1 MALNKHFNVD
11 TFEFEDRPKPK
22 LWLLKPDFTRV
33 ERISGVSKLQGTFKY
48 NNLNQLTFQISPT
61 MFDGFKHE
69 QVKNTVFDKIR
80 NKYIIEFKYNNYSD
94 YLVIDDLK
102 EVSNDSE
109 SIQVVAD
116 SLANELSAKS
126 MNEIEMLGSTITQMA
141 NELTKNYAPL
151 WSLKYVDP
159 KVKDVKRELTLSQGT
174 VMSALD
180 QINTQFDTV
189 IIFDNKNR
197 QFSFYHKDSVGTNRG
212 LRIRENSYL
221 KSFEDSMVS
230 KDIITRLI
238 PMGSEGLTIHSAN
251 PAGSDYIE
259 DFSFFIKP
267 FKRDANRNVI
277 QHSDYM
283 SDELCHALL
292 DYDEFYETKKETIEE
307 YTKRYTDILAQHADE
322 DFKLKSLNAIVQR
335 QEDRIELLKPKSEY
349 IEIGL
354 KTSDFSI
361 TVAKSSY
368 YLLMLKN
375 EGSLTNVKFD
385 GKTYQL
391 PSGEWTYIK
400 IDTADF
406 QDATQVDKKLKYKL
420 QMLGSNS
427 RIRAVLTRSSLN
439 DYEETDVKK
448 IEEKYN
454 YLKYYALREEQLA
467 TVAVIE
473 RRMKQYE
480 NEKDDLV
487 ASMNPKLFLSDELY
501 KEREQ
506 YVYSAI
512 WQEDNHTDA
521 KELYDD
527 AIKQL
532 KKQNNV
538 TRAVT
543 VGIVNFIQS
552 LEHKHDWDKLNV
564 GDEIVFSNKFFDKK
578 LKAYITEMQIGFD
591 ENSVQLTLSDVFDF
605 KDLDTKISEL
615 LAETS
620 STSAQ
625 VNMHKEQIKASQGKI
640 TKMTELIEGE
650 WDANKQR
657 VLAGNETVD
666 IGSHGVKVISNDD
679 PNEFVIMVG
688 GVIAMTKDGGETFK
702 TGVTPDGVNAETLI
716 GKMIIGED
724 LWLENES
731 GTMRFNKDG
740 LHIDSTMFHLTT
752 NNGDDY
758 FENLKNKIQDDIK
771 QQETRI
777 KESYQREIQTAIQES
792 VDVEKIIDTTT
803 SIIQD
808 TFADGV
814 ITNVEKKLIK
824 ETLSSLEKENAEY
837 VQQIELALNHPYIS
851 DEDIIELEEAYSQYD
866 GMYETLV
873 QSINESIADNVISSE
888 ESTDVNE
895 AIVNFRNE
903 VKEILV
909 LVQEILETTRDNQ
922 LNSKI
927 EQSLDFTTRMNADIK
942 DEMADLNKAFK
953 EAQSTIND
961 AIKDGV
967 IDAAETETIK
977 TALMIMKSEKQDIEN
992 RYTQILANSKLSQ
1005 TAKDRIVKS
1014 HNAYTLAFIDFSNYV
1029 TEMISDGIANS
1040 TEKQNYLTK
1049 FETLNET
1056 SSKFSTDFTYALQ
1069 VISQGYANDVEGK
1082 LTSQLDGMK
1091 TEITADLKDV
1101 SDNLVEFKDV
1111 TFEAFKD
1118 GILTD
1123 VELSRIKVHQEML
1136 EREYKDVDAGYQSVS
1151 VNQYLSSAVL
1161 ASLSQKRTAFTTA
1174 HGDLINVLNNI
1185 IQVGKI
1191 TSSQKTQ
1198 VSTGLTN
1205 YSTALAEYTK
1215 AMQAALDNIS
1225 NNMASDIAAE
1235 RVNSFSGV
1243 LDNIQGNINGLQSQV
1258 DNAIDTFYY
1267 GYIPTLSNYPSQ
1279 EWTTNAKKDIH
1290 IGDFFLNTKTGVAYR
1305 FLKEGSTYLWKP
1317 IEDQVITDA
1326 LNSAKTAQDTADGK
1340 RRVFV
1345 NTPIPPYDIG
1355 DMWVQG
1361 TSGDIMVCKVARGK
1375 NASYVTTD
1383 WGKASKYTDDSKANQ
1398 VLSDLNTFKTSAN
1411 QNITN
1416 LNNTVN
1422 NFQTTV
1428 VDAFDDRVIEMAEA
1442 SSINH
1447 SIQLLNNEKA
1457 RIDRQY
1463 TTLVNNADL
1472 VGSPKTQLTTTY
1484 NAFVTASKSLIQT
1497 IQSAIA
1503 DNKIVPTEKTSVDQK
1518 FVAYR
1523 TAITNLA
1530 DKTNAAIDA
1539 IIRNVSAG
1547 EANKINERFEE
1558 WKSSEF
1564 LVESD
1569 KIAQRVSGSSWQS
1582 TYLPEIS
1589 NKVENMKNY
1598 VQSRGT
1604 NLITNGTGLLGT
1616 NENFSNFVFDPS
1628 RSFTGNGSFKSVG
1641 NNKNIVTDELI
1652 PVDPNRTY
1660 RMSYYAQSK
1669 TGLGKHYAG
1678 VMFFDN
1684 DKAAI
1689 QPYHVYGA
1697 SKPVVT
1703 LAKDLKV
1710 GDTQVYLNSV
1720 DGFVDDDGDLSHKH
1734 SFVLWKYTDSFGQ
1747 LYDTGTYS
1755 RYVFSTAWNNGDIN
1769 RSTKVIT
1776 LRKPF
1781 NLTNKLDEEGIFR
1794 KGHPISATQSGG
1806 SYSYTTTVNANYPT
1820 EKWERYAGTIGGLS
1834 YMGTD
1839 KFWYGTNFVKLVF
1852 LTNRDS
1858 SGGQSG
1864 DTSWFSN
1871 IVFEDITGTEAIREE
1886 LYTAK
1891 DLLNKEV
1898 TDVKDKLED
1907 FKGVTNGAFKDGI
1920 IEATEAKA
1928 IATQI
1933 QLLNNEKS
1941 DINSKYAQVY
1951 NNSNLIGNFKT
1962 NLASAKT
1969 TYDNSH
1975 ASLISTI
1982 NTAIS
1987 DSKVNSTEKANVDT
2001 KFTEYRTSL
2010 EALTRRVEEAT
2021 NSIALK
2027 VAKDAQNSANSY
2039 TNDKVDNL
2047 EIGGRNLLQ
2056 SYKPSFGSTVNSDII
2071 STNSF
2076 TGSYWATNL
2085 YTADYLKNILVE
2097 GQTYTYSYEM
2107 EITKLSAHSVPN
2119 AKSHGIIF
2127 YSDSVVA
2134 DRLMTYQSVERVVG
2148 NKIKVSKTF
2157 VSPKITDHRIIAYSG
2172 LYSSDGTSSQP
2183 RSSNI
2188 VKITNLKL
2196 EKGNKV
2202 TDWTPAPEDVENTI
2216 KNIKV
2221 GGTNLLVNSNF
2232 SNDLSG
2238 WRSYGASTPANTTQ
2252 TLDTNMFGSNAKMA
2266 IYESTDASKERGIAQ
2281 DAISVDIGEEYI
2293 VSAYIKSMSG
2303 DKRVRIQHGR
2313 TNFANNNFDIT
2324 NTWKKY
2330 EYTFV
2335 PTEELVNIYIGK
2347 ATVFDNQKVAI
2358 ANVKLEKGN
2367 KSSDWSPSPQDVALE
2382 LTDVRNS
2389 LNTFNNTIN
2398 TTFKDGIISAA
2409 EAKSIEKQA
2418 DLLNNEKSQL
2428 TSQYTK
2434 VYANS
2439 ALTGS
2444 AKTNLASAKSS
2455 YDSKHTSLIGAIN
2468 SAISD
2473 NKITPTEKTAV
2484 STKFTEYRTA
2494 LEVLT
2499 NRIEEAN
2506 IAIANKLSAD
2516 ATTAANNYTNNQLA
2530 PINKDINTLNSYKTT
2545 IEANKSFIEQNK
2557 NQILSSVS
2565 KSEVEATLSKVATY
2579 ETSYDIKSK
2588 AIKPL
2593 LEYNGVEFNDNYS
2606 YEVVAKTRYNGYET
2620 LAVATYISKGK
2631 GKGFELT
2638 IIDEKGTTGA
2648 HPLFGIANNKPNITL
2663 YSSMATQ
2670 YTVDVIYTKYMG
2682 SASNIERT
2690 NSQIKQ
2696 VSDNITLSIDKVHE
2710 ELDLNNMLLN
2720 SDFTSGFEGWGYVQ
2734 EIYTIADKRE
2744 MSINSDSN
2752 LALNGSYQATT
2763 NTSTSNYKYLT
2774 FILTRPLVVGK
2785 TYTLSF
2791 EYNVTSGD
2799 NKGKATIR
2807 PYTPD
2812 GGMTTIEYNKNGRT
2826 VYTFTPTV
2834 ASTRILIYSG
2844 EAGASETG
2852 ATEISIS
2859 RLTLVEGTQ
2868 PKSFKHSSS
2877 KNALKVNYNTNA
2889 GGYPSIISNYM
2900 NVGKGQEVSIGDE
2913 LTLSAY
2919 IYVPSSAKNTI
2930 KNNIYFECATYEN
2943 TKQGS
2948 NPAFMRYSLSP
2959 GNIIYDTWVRY
2970 YVTGSVPETSANG
2983 KTNYIRALL
2992 RFNATSNTPS
3002 DGVLFYYG
3010 LPQLEKGNTLTRWTP
3025 AKLDAL
3031 STEGLATKIAL
3042 NPESIDIISQ
3052 NLNIN
3057 TDVLTI
3063 KNTKGNFTMSGD
3075 TFSVS
3080 STNGN
3085 DVVKINTN
3093 GISIKQDG
3101 VEKMINSTSREG
3113 LGVFAYQ
3120 PRFPSYTKTGV
3131 QHVVEP
3137 TSLTTGM
3144 DFYYYSMVWGTMKI
3158 AKDEKSLVGV
3168 QSDAG
3173 RINRF
3178 SFYHEKRYLKIDVTV
3193 FTDYVNAYILFED
3206 PIANSRYTVSGYTG
3220 KGKGKTTYVETI
3232 IIDLGKPT
3240 YKDKILEVLMNIT
3253 SGSANRDSAGMRI
3266 KNIRLTDY
3274 KDN

>member
-11 TFEFEDRPKPK
+11 TYEFEDRPKPK
-22 LWLLKPDFTRV
+22 LWLLKPDFTRI
-33 ERISGVSKLQGTFKY
+33 ERITGASKLQGTFKY
-48 NNLNQLTFQISPT
+48 NNLNQLSFQISPT

-94 YLVIDDLK
+94 YMVIDDLK
-102 EVSNDSE
+102 EVSSESE
-109 SIQVVAD
+109 SIQVTVD
-116 SLANELSAKS
+116 SLANELSHKS
-126 MNEIEMLGSTITQMA
+126 MNEIEMLGSTISQMSE
-141 NELTKNYAPL
+141 ELTKNYAPL

-159 KVKDVKRELTLSQGT
+159 KVKDVKRELTLNQGT
-174 VMSALD
+174 VMSALE
-180 QINTQFDTV
+180 QINTLFDTV

-197 QFSFYHKDSVGTNRG
+197 QYSFYHKDSVGTNRG

-292 DYDEFYETKKETIEE
+292 DYDEFYESKKETIEE
-307 YTKRYTDILAQHADE
+307 YTKRYSEILTQHAEE
-322 DFKLKSLNAIVQR
+322 DFKLRSLNAIVQR

-349 IEIGL
+349 IDLGL
-354 KTSDFSI
+354 KASDFSV

-368 YLLMLKN
+368 YILMLKN

-391 PSGEWTYIK
+391 NAGEWTYIK

-406 QDATQVDKKLKYKL
+406 QDATQVDKKLKYKIEL
-420 QMLGSNS
+420 LNVNT
-427 RIRAVLTRSSLN
+427 RVHAVITRSSLD

-454 YLKYYALREEQLA
+454 YLKYNALREEQLA

-480 NEKDDLV
+480 NEKDDLI

-506 YVYSAI
+506 YIYSAI

-527 AIKQL
+527 AVKQL

-538 TRAVT
+538 TRAIT

-605 KDLDTKISEL
+605 KDLDTRISEL
-615 LAETS
+615 IAETS
-620 STSAQ
+620 STSTQ
-625 VNMHKEQIKASQGKI
+625 VNMHKEQIKESQGKI

-666 IGSHGVKVISNDD
+666 IGSHGIKVVSNEN

-702 TGVTPDGVNAETLI
+702 TGVTPDGVNAEMLI

-740 LHIDSTMFHLTT
+740 FHIDSSMFHLTT
-752 NNGDDY
+752 NDGDDY

-777 KESYQREIQTAIQES
+777 KESYQRDIQNAIQES
-792 VDVEKIIDTTT
+792 VDVENIINTATTVL
-803 SIIQD
+803 QD
-808 TFADGV
+808 TFADGI
-814 ITNVEKKLIK
+814 ITDIEKKLIND
-824 ETLSSLEKENAEY
+824 TISSLEKENSEY

-851 DEDIIELEEAYSQYD
+851 DDHIIELTEAYEGYM
-866 GMYETLV
+866 GMYDTLV
-873 QSINESIADNVISSE
+873 TSIYESISDDVVTSD
-888 ESTDVNE
+888 ESTTVND

-903 VKEILV
+903 IQTILI
-909 LVQEILETTRDNQ
+909 LVQEILETTRDRQ
-922 LNSKI
+922 LTQKI
-927 EQSLDFTTRMNADIK
+927 EQSLDFTTRMTADMK

-953 EAQSTIND
+953 EAQETIDD

-967 IDAAETETIK
+967 VDAAETETIK

-992 RYTQILANSKLSQ
+992 RYTQILANTKLSQ
-1005 TAKDRIVKS
+1005 TAKDRIVTS
-1014 HNAYTLAFIDFSNYV
+1014 HNAYTLAFIDFNNYV
-1029 TEMISDGIANS
+1029 EEMISDGIANS
-1040 TEKQNYLTK
+1040 TEKENYINK
-1049 FETLNET
+1049 FEKLNET

-1069 VISQGYANDVEGK
+1069 VISLGYANDVEGK
-1082 LTSQLDGMK
+1082 LTSQIDGMR

-1101 SDNLVEFKDV
+1101 SDNLGEFKDV

-1118 GILTD
+1118 GILSD

-1151 VNQYLSSAVL
+1151 TNSYLSSSALTV
-1161 ASLSQKRTAFTTA
+1161 LSQKRTAFTTA
-1174 HGDLINVLNNI
+1174 HGNLINLLNNI
-1185 IQVGKI
+1185 LQVGKI
-1191 TSSQKTQ
+1191 TASQKTQ
-1198 VSTGLTN
+1198 VSQGLTA

-1215 AMQAALDNIS
+1215 AMQSALDNIS

-1267 GYIPTLSNYPSQ
+1267 GYVPTLSNYPSQ

-1305 FLKEGSTYLWKP
+1305 FLKEDTTYLWKP

-1375 NASYVTTD
+1375 NTSYVTTD

-1472 VGSPKTQLTTTY
+1472 VGAPKTQLTTTY
-1484 NAFVTASKSLIQT
+1484 NAFVTASNSLIQT

-1503 DNKIVPTEKTSVDQK
+1503 DNKIVPTEKTAVDQK

-1539 IIRNVSAG
+1539 IIRNVSVG
-1547 EANKINERFEE
+1547 EANKVNERFET

-1569 KIAQRVSGSSWQS
+1569 KIAQRVSGSTWSS
-1582 TYLPEIS
+1582 TYLP
-1589 NKVENMKNY
+1589 
-1598 VQSRGT
+1598 Q
-1604 NLITNGTGLLGT
+1604 
-1616 NENFSNFVFDPS
+1616 
-1628 RSFTGNGSFKSVG
+1628 
-1641 NNKNIVTDELI
+1641 
-1652 PVDPNRTY
+1652 
-1660 RMSYYAQSK
+1660 
-1669 TGLGKHYAG
+1669 
-1678 VMFFDN
+1678 
-1684 DKAAI
+1684 
-1689 QPYHVYGA
+1689 
-1697 SKPVVT
+1697 
-1703 LAKDLKV
+1703 
-1710 GDTQVYLNSV
+1710 
-1720 DGFVDDDGDLSHKH
+1720 VDDKI
-1734 SFVLWKYTDSFGQ
+1734 
-1747 LYDTGTYS
+1747 
-1755 RYVFSTAWNNGDIN
+1755 NG
-1769 RSTKVIT
+1769 
-1776 LRKPF
+1776 
-1781 NLTNKLDEEGIFR
+1781 
-1794 KGHPISATQSGG
+1794 
-1806 SYSYTTTVNANYPT
+1806 
-1820 EKWERYAGTIGGLS
+1820 
-1834 YMGTD
+1834 
-1839 KFWYGTNFVKLVF
+1839 
-1852 LTNRDS
+1852 
-1858 SGGQSG
+1858 
-1864 DTSWFSN
+1864 
-1871 IVFEDITGTEAIREE
+1871 
-1886 LYTAK
+1886 
-1891 DLLNKEV
+1891 
-1898 TDVKDKLED
+1898 
-1907 FKGVTNGAFKDGI
+1907 
-1920 IEATEAKA
+1920 
-1928 IATQI
+1928 I
-1933 QLLNNEKS
+1933 Q
-1941 DINSKYAQVY
+1941 
-1951 NNSNLIGNFKT
+1951 
-1962 NLASAKT
+1962 
-1969 TYDNSH
+1969 
-1975 ASLISTI
+1975 
-1982 NTAIS
+1982 
-1987 DSKVNSTEKANVDT
+1987 
-2001 KFTEYRTSL
+2001 
-2010 EALTRRVEEAT
+2010 
-2021 NSIALK
+2021 
-2027 VAKDAQNSANSY
+2027 
-2039 TNDKVDNL
+2039 
-2047 EIGGRNLLQ
+2047 IGGRNLLLKSNTFVEGT
-2056 SYKPSFGSTVNSDII
+2056 SYALNDYYTSYEIPEGTLVTLSFKATLGSDRKFFGIYNSGGMVTMTNIFPSDMDSNGVFKKTFRWTKVREGTSTI
-2071 STNSF
+2071 
-2076 TGSYWATNL
+2076 ATNKFIRV
-2085 YTADYLKNILVE
+2085 YHMDSSATSKSSIE
-2097 GQTYTYSYEM
+2097 WM
-2107 EITKLSAHSVPN
+2107 KL
-2119 AKSHGIIF
+2119 
-2127 YSDSVVA
+2127 
-2134 DRLMTYQSVERVVG
+2134 EVG
-2148 NKIKVSKTF
+2148 NK
-2157 VSPKITDHRIIAYSG
+2157 A
-2172 LYSSDGTSSQP
+2172 
-2183 RSSNI
+2183 
-2188 VKITNLKL
+2188 
-2196 EKGNKV
+2196 
-2202 TDWTPAPEDVENTI
+2202 TDWTPAPEDVDNKI
-2216 KNIKV
+2216 NNITV
-2221 GGTNLLVNSNF
+2221 GANNLLLNSAFNKGTDNWRNVGDNTTPLSVNNSGSNPEF
-2232 SNDLSG
+2232 KKMAVIDRPDLS
-2238 WRSYGASTPANTTQ
+2238 SVAE
-2252 TLDTNMFGSNAKMA
+2252 K
-2266 IYESTDASKERGIAQ
+2266 GIAQ
-2281 DAISVDIGEEYI
+2281 DGINFEIGKDYI
-2293 VSAYIKSMSG
+2293 LSAWVFLYSTTKTDEVFLQYGKSTFI
-2303 DKRVRIQHGR
+2303 R
-2313 TNFANNNFDIT
+2313 
-2324 NTWKKY
+2324 
-2330 EYTFV
+2330 EYTTLEIGKWTRVEMKFV
-2335 PTEELVNIYIGK
+2335 ADQNLANVYIGFRRDK
-2347 ATVFDNQKVAI
+2347 I
-2358 ANVKLEKGN
+2358 AAKMAVTGIQLVKGN
-2367 KSSDWSPSPQDVALE
+2367 YNTEWSPSPV
-2382 LTDVRNS
+2382 
-2389 LNTFNNTIN
+2389 
-2398 TTFKDGIISAA
+2398 
-2409 EAKSIEKQA
+2409 
-2418 DLLNNEKSQL
+2418 
-2428 TSQYTK
+2428 
-2434 VYANS
+2434 
-2439 ALTGS
+2439 
-2444 AKTNLASAKSS
+2444 
-2455 YDSKHTSLIGAIN
+2455 
-2468 SAISD
+2468 
-2473 NKITPTEKTAV
+2473 
-2484 STKFTEYRTA
+2484 EY
-2494 LEVLT
+2494 E
-2499 NRIEEAN
+2499 
-2506 IAIANKLSAD
+2506 
-2516 ATTAANNYTNNQLA
+2516 
-2530 PINKDINTLNSYKTT
+2530 TT
-2545 IEANKSFIEQNK
+2545 IEANNSFIEQNK

-2565 KSEVEATLSKVATY
+2565 KSEVEATLSKIATY
-2579 ETSYDIKSK
+2579 ETSYDIKSR

-2606 YEVVAKTRYNGYET
+2606 YEVVAKTRYDGYET

-2631 GKGFELT
+2631 GKGFDLT

-2663 YSSMATQ
+2663 YSSMVTQ

-2696 VSDNITLSIDKVHE
+2696 VSDNITLSVDKVHE

-2734 EIYTIADKRE
+2734 EIYTIADKKE

-2752 LALNGSYQATT
+2752 MILNGAYRTDYVGTT
-2763 NTSTSNYKYLT
+2763 NYNRTVYNLSS
-2774 FILTRPLVVGK
+2774 PLKVGRQ
-2785 TYTLSF
+2785 YTLSF
-2791 EYNVTSGD
+2791 EYSLTAGSNSNIIGLLPYVPEDTYYRINAAQNTNITFTFTATKSSTQILLYPAD
-2799 NKGKATIR
+2799 RNTPENNTAKATFS
-2807 PYTPD
+2807 
-2812 GGMTTIEYNKNGRT
+2812 K
-2826 VYTFTPTV
+2826 V
-2834 ASTRILIYSG
+2834 
-2844 EAGASETG
+2844 
-2852 ATEISIS
+2852 
-2859 RLTLVEGTQ
+2859 TLVEGEK
-2868 PKSFKHSSS
+2868 PLAYKFGSSR
-2877 KNALKVNYNTNA
+2877 NALKVNYNTNA
-2889 GGYPSIISNYM
+2889 GNYPSIISNFM

-2943 TKQGS
+2943 NKQSS
-2948 NPAFMRYSLSP
+2948 NPAFMRYSLAP
-2959 GNIIYDTWVRY
+2959 ENIIYDTWVRY
-2970 YVTGSVPETSANG
+2970 YVTGTVPETSANG
-2983 KTNYIRALL
+2983 KTNYLRALL
-2992 RFNATSNTPS
+2992 RFNASSNTTT

-3042 NPESIDIISQ
+3042 NPESIEMISQ

-3063 KNTKGNFTMSGD
+3063 KNTKGNFTMAGD
-3075 TFSVS
+3075 TLTISDAA
-3080 STNGN
+3080 GN
-3085 DVVKINTN
+3085 NQTKITAS
-3093 GISIKQDG
+3093 GISIKSDG
-3101 VEKMINSTSREG
+3101 TDKMLNGMDMAEWEVRPYEPQFATWNSLPAAHS
-3113 LGVFAYQ
+3113 AASSKYN
-3120 PRFPSYTKTGV
+3120 GV
-3131 QHVVEP
+3131 QIVEP
-3137 TSLTTGM
+3137 GRTGL
-3144 DFYYYSMVWGTMKI
+3144 YSITWGVYSF
-3158 AKDEKSLVGV
+3158 AKTYEQLIENNNTAYARV
-3168 QSDAG
+3168 
-3173 RINRF
+3173 NR
-3178 SFYHEKRYLKIDVTV
+3178 YTYVYNKRYLKIAFSATTTKGVNLIIRAMDSTGGIQMAYQKVVDTAYTYPV
-3193 FTDYVNAYILFED
+3193 F
-3206 PIANSRYTVSGYTG
+3206 
-3220 KGKGKTTYVETI
+3220 
-3232 IIDLGKPT
+3232 IIDLQKSLG
-3240 YKDKILEVLMNIT
+3240 YKADNKVHYFELQAGLTTNSGYSSVD
-3253 SGSANRDSAGMRI
+3253 SGSFRI
-3266 KNIRLTDY
+3266 TRMSMSDFNE
-3274 KDN
+3274 